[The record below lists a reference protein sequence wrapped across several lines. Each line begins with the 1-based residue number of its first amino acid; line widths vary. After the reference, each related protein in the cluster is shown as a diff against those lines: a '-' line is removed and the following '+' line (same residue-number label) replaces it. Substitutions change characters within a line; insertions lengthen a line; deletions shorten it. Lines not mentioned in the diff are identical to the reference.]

1 MKTKYWE
8 KTTTMK
14 TILLGLLINAL
25 YMYVVLPILLIGI
38 LAWLWLPIVFDISN
52 CFGGVGLG
60 LVLGI
65 IISVITGI
73 IQHKLESY

>member
-1 MKTKYWE
+1 MKNF
-8 KTTTMK
+8 
-14 TILLGLLINAL
+14 LLGLLINAL